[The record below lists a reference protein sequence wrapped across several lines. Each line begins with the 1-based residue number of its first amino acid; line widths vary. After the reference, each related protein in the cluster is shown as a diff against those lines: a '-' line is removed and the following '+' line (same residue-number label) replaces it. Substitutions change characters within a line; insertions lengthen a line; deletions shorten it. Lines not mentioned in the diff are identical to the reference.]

1 MGFKKHRVVPIASF
15 GTLTR
20 QLTDDEKKH
29 VGGGG
34 EFGLLP
40 ASPNGSTVR
49 LTADGRILMRNTL
62 WYARSKRFEDDL
74 IAEMERRHRQSIAER
89 WPALGEVDFEGTWGG
104 IMAFTRNEGTVWG
117 AVADDLYILMTTDTA
132 PMTRGTALGKLLA
145 EDLSGVDSEDLRTLK
160 AMPQAA
166 FVPPDPILKFY
177 TERRIKGIEHDE
189 AGER

>member
-49 LTADGRILMRNTL
+49 LSADG
-62 WYARSKRFEDDL
+62 AS
-74 IAEMERRHRQSIAER
+74 
-89 WPALGEVDFEGTWGG
+89 
-104 IMAFTRNEGTVWG
+104 
-117 AVADDLYILMTTDTA
+117 
-132 PMTRGTALGKLLA
+132 
-145 EDLSGVDSEDLRTLK
+145 
-160 AMPQAA
+160 
-166 FVPPDPILKFY
+166 
-177 TERRIKGIEHDE
+177 
-189 AGER
+189 